1 MANLDYDIAQ
11 YIQNRMFVSQHSR
24 SELYQRLETLCFPT
38 GILTENLQRDIRY
51 YLSSEK
57 LSKEFIGILLNF
69 QGIEKPVLSLE
80 LMKRFQEKLPRDLY
94 FPFIR
99 IFNQTCCK
107 PIPSQDFG
115 YQPISWDFG
124 IALYITST
132 IPDEFIAEF
141 EFSEDNGRSWD
152 NTGELRE
159 GQLIGIQPI
168 PITSTSFWSRLKLF
182 SPDKCIYYS
191 EISTITTSHGRF
203 TQ

>member
-1 MANLDYDIAQ
+1 MANLDYDIAK
-11 YIQNRMFVSQHSR
+11 YIHNRMFVSQYSR
-24 SELYQRLETLCFPT
+24 SELYQWLENICLPT
-38 GILTENLQRDIRY
+38 GILTENLRRDIRY
-51 YLSSEK
+51 YLSNEN
-57 LSKEFIGILLNF
+57 LSREFIGILINF

-80 LMKRFQEKLPRDLY
+80 LMKRFQEKLPRELY
-94 FPFIR
+94 LPFIR

-124 IALYITST
+124 VALYITST

-141 EFSEDNGRSWD
+141 EYSEDNGRSWQ

-159 GQLIGIQPI
+159 GQLTGIQPI
-168 PITSTSFWSRLKLF
+168 PNTSTSFWSRLKLF

-191 EISTITTSHGRF
+191 EISTITTSHER
-203 TQ
+203 TTL